1 MKKLFFIAL
10 IGCCFSCNPYEPVDF
25 PFEVFPNPVI
35 NEVSLSTNNDAEI
48 LLLDVDG
55 EVLSDTLIDA
65 GTMITWDVEDAR
77 DGVLHLE
84 VTINETIYRKPIY
97 KITE

>member
-10 IGCCFSCNPYEPVDF
+10 IGCCFSCETYEPVDF

-35 NEVSLSTNNDAEI
+35 DAVSLAINEEAEV

-55 EVLSDTLIDA
+55 EVLSDTLINA
-65 GTMITWDVEDAR
+65 GISTWNVEDSR

-97 KITE
+97 KITD